1 MISEKGF
8 TLGELLMVV
17 VILGVM
23 GGVALPKF
31 YPQKEKG
38 VIAEAVA
45 VLGAIRQGEIAWSL
59 ENGGGVNFIDPSSD
73 WTVIGMAD
81 PNNGVGARFTY
92 SVNAAAGLAIAARI
106 STSDYGG
113 ETLNLGLGDG
123 RWKNALGDDDDFNSV
138 VSRPHPYQPKNAN

>member
-1 MISEKGF
+1 MINEKGF

-38 VIAEAVA
+38 VVAEAVA

-59 ENGGGVNFIDPSSD
+59 ENGGGDFTGLVAGGD

-81 PNNGVGARFTY
+81 PNVAGGRFTY
-92 SVNAAAGLAIAARI
+92 SVDAGNNLAIATRVANGVNAAYAYR
-106 STSDYGG
+106 
-113 ETLNLGLGDG
+113 TLNLGLADG
-123 RWKNALGDDDDFNSV
+123 NWKAAVNPAIV
-138 VSRPHPYQPKNAN
+138 HPFQPTNAN